1 MSYTLRKKYI
11 ASPLRVGMLLL
22 LMFTSLVTKGE
33 VTIREIVDIQDK
45 AQKER
50 RLKDVID
57 YGKIALE
64 SYRNGNTDTL
74 LWEAFDLGGNA
85 SVESRRFIE
94 ALEFYMA
101 SVEFGE
107 RINHTRSKTLG
118 LNNIGNI
125 YESFGDYE
133 RGLHYYM
140 KSYESAKSNGD
151 KYMMAASTLNLVN
164 IYSLLGEI
172 DKAKEYYNLLS
183 SMNLHTPEETS
194 FWKMLSRVS
203 IALAEKDYD
212 SALNFSKET
221 RDIAEKNNFR
231 QDLIAIAYDRMIK
244 AYLGLNEIDSVIRFT
259 ELIIGD
265 PNSINNYPDLL
276 INAYNARERV
286 YEKMR
291 MADSVN
297 KYKLLSVQLSDSIYN
312 RRKFNAAND
321 LLFKYE
327 DNEIQTH
334 IYKLN
339 DQIHFK
345 NTWIIIVLLVLFI
358 VVGILIIIHLHNRSL
373 KRTNE
378 LLISKNNDLYS
389 QSIENQKL
397 REQVV
402 GLYEKLEHT
411 NKEESKKE
419 TKQEESNSIN
429 LSEQQVMVLLRDI
442 NRIMQDPTIISDPSF
457 NQIQLAKLVNSNTSY
472 VSMVINNTYKKN
484 FKTYLN
490 EYRIHLA
497 AEKLLENKNYTIQ
510 FISESVGFKSISN
523 FISTFKKIMGMN
535 PSVYRK
541 FSCVEK

>member
-1 MSYTLRKKYI
+1 
-11 ASPLRVGMLLL
+11 MLLL

-107 RINHTRSKTLG
+107 RIKHTRSKTLG

-140 KSYESAKSNGD
+140 KSYESAKANGD

-164 IYSLLGEI
+164 IYSLLDDI
-172 DKAKEYYNLLS
+172 DKAKEYYTLLS
-183 SMNLHTPEETS
+183 SMTLHTPEETS

-212 SALNFSKET
+212 NAINYSKNS

-231 QDLIAIAYDRMIK
+231 KDLIALTFDRTIK
-244 AYLGLNEIDSVIRFT
+244 GYIGLNEPDSVLYYT
-259 ELIIGD
+259 EKIIDD
-265 PNSINNYPDLL
+265 PNSIDSYPDLL
-276 INAYNARERV
+276 INAYNAREKV
-286 YEKMR
+286 YEKMEIE
-291 MADSVN
+291 DSIN
-297 KYKLLSVQLSDSIYN
+297 KYKFLSVQLSDSIYN

-321 LLFKYE
+321 LLYKYE
-327 DNEIQTH
+327 DEEIQNH
-334 IYKLN
+334 IYNLNDHIYNLN

-345 NTWIIIVLLVLFI
+345 NIWIIIVVFALFI
-358 VVGILIIIHLHNRSL
+358 VVIILILINLNNRRL
-373 KRTNE
+373 KKANE
-378 LLISKNNDLYS
+378 LLISKNKDLFS
-389 QSIENQKL
+389 QSLENQKL

-402 GLYEKLEHT
+402 ELYEKLEAPG
-411 NKEESKKE
+411 KKGYKDESSD
-419 TKQEESNSIN
+419 EESNTIN
-429 LSEQQVMVLLRDI
+429 LSEQKVLVLLRDI
-442 NRIMQDPTIISDPSF
+442 TRVMQNPMTISDPSF
-457 NQIQLAKLVNSNTSY
+457 NQAQLARLVNSNTSY
-472 VSMVINNTYKKN
+472 VSMVINNSYKKN

-490 EYRIHLA
+490 EYRINLA
-497 AEKLLENKNYTIQ
+497 AERLLENKKYTIQ
-510 FISESVGFKSISN
+510 YISESVGFKSTSN
-523 FISTFKKIMGMN
+523 FIATFKKIMGMN
-535 PSVYRK
+535 PSEYRK
-541 FSCVEK
+541 LS

>member
-1 MSYTLRKKYI
+1 
-11 ASPLRVGMLLL
+11 MLLL
-22 LMFTSLVTKGE
+22 LMFTSLVTRSE

-64 SYRNGNTDTL
+64 SYRTGNTDTL
-74 LWEAFDLGGNA
+74 LWKAFDLGGNA

-107 RINHTRSKTLG
+107 RINHIRSKTLG

-133 RGLHYYM
+133 RGLHYYL
-140 KSYESAKSNGD
+140 KSYENAKANSD
-151 KYMMAASTLNLVN
+151 KYMMAASVLNLVN
-164 IYSLLGEI
+164 IYSLLGDIE
-172 DKAKEYYNLLS
+172 KAKEYYTLLS
-183 SMNLHTPEETS
+183 SMTLHTPEETS
-194 FWKMLSRVS
+194 FWKMLSKVS

-212 SALNFSKET
+212 NAIKLSNKT

-231 QDLIAIAYDRMIK
+231 KDLIAITHDRTIK
-244 AYLGLNEIDSVIRFT
+244 AYLGLNETDSVLRFT

-265 PNSINNYPDLL
+265 PNSIDNYPDLL
-276 INAYNARERV
+276 INAYNAREQV
-286 YEKMR
+286 YER
-291 MADSVN
+291 MMMEDSIN

-334 IYKLN
+334 IYNLN

-358 VVGILIIIHLHNRSL
+358 AFGVLIIIHIHNQRL

-378 LLISKNNDLYS
+378 LLISKNKDLYS
-389 QSIENQKL
+389 QSMENQKL

-402 GLYEKLEHT
+402 GLYEKLEQT
-411 NKEESKKE
+411 QKEEPKKE
-419 TKQEESNSIN
+419 PKEEESNSKN

-442 NRIMQDPTIISDPSF
+442 NRVMQDPAIISDPSF
-457 NQIQLAKLVNSNTSY
+457 NQVQLAKLVNSNTSY

-497 AEKLLENKNYTIQ
+497 AERLLENKNYTIQ
-510 FISESVGFKSISN
+510 FISETVGFKSISN

-535 PSVYRK
+535 PSAYRK
-541 FSCVEK
+541 FS